1 MSSSSVFLSG
11 PQYVL
16 GESTSHHSEMPG
28 LQARSEEL
36 GIPYA
41 PQVWGWGS
49 AHRTRKS
56 LEDLAIEAGTATLRA
71 AGADPASID
80 ALVLCC
86 TGFPGGPDSHGD
98 FVRTISEGLGTGET
112 DFLGVTLDRCTNF
125 LAGLRVAEAF
135 VAAGIHRRVLVVTTD
150 KVTAEAERLAK
161 FALFSDGAAGALVS
175 DTDGEY
181 EIVASAVAHEMR
193 ELDWSNQISP
203 DLSRRVNTQLMKHV
217 SMGIDE
223 VDILLHANIFEAI
236 IVMKELQAGFA
247 ATQLYTGNIARVGH
261 CFAADPIINLA
272 DLAAAGRLRD
282 NGHYLL
288 AASVPG
294 SRTGILLRKLV
305 ETAESTK

>member
-16 GESTSHHSEMPG
+16 GETASHHTETPD
-28 LQARSEEL
+28 LQARAGDL

-41 PQVWGWGS
+41 PDLWGWGHV
-49 AHRTRKS
+49 HRSRRS
-56 LEDLAIEAGTATLRA
+56 LEELAVEAGKATLRA
-71 AGADPASID
+71 AGVDPSSVD

-86 TGFPGGPDSHGD
+86 TSFPGGPDSHGS

-112 DFLGVTLDRCTNF
+112 DFVGITLDRCTNL

-150 KVTAEAERLAK
+150 RVTDEAERLAK
-161 FALFSDGAAGALVS
+161 FALFSDGAAAVLVS

-181 EIVASAVAHEMR
+181 EILASAAAHEMKDL
-193 ELDWSNQISP
+193 EWSNQISP
-203 DLSRRVNTQLMKHV
+203 DLSRRVNAELMKRA
-217 SMGIDE
+217 SMDVDQ
-223 VDILLHANIFEAI
+223 VDILLHTNIFQAVV
-236 IVMKELQAGFA
+236 VMKELQAGFGA
-247 ATQLYTGNIARVGH
+247 AQLYTDNIARVGH
-261 CFAADPIINLA
+261 CFAADPIINLT

-294 SRTGILLRKLV
+294 VRYGVLLRKQ
-305 ETAESTK
+305 TR